1 LPACGRRMGP
11 CKKDIDKGS
20 ACDTRRKKARHLAG
34 LGADTGGPAQAGMPA
49 RAARSCKIRAAV
61 SRASPLSSV

>member
-1 LPACGRRMGP
+1 LPACGRRMGS
-11 CKKDIDKGS
+11 CKKDIDKGP
-20 ACDTRRKKARHLAG
+20 ACDTGRKKARHLAG
-34 LGADTGGPAQAGMPA
+34 LGAHARGPDQAGMPA